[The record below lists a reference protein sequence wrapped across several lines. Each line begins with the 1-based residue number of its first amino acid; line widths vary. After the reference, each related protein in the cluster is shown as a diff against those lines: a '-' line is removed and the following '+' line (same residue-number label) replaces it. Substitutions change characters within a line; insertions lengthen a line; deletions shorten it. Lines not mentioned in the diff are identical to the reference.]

1 MPARLAVGLGLE
13 SGLET
18 GCPVSF
24 APSSSCLKDFG
35 SPASG
40 LRKET
45 GLRLQRHQLN
55 TTADLCQIKP
65 DLLKK
70 PLPIVA
76 LTRLIYQLFMVRT
89 GFLSALVL
97 SLPAILFAA
106 DMTYVPA
113 TISPPAPPR
122 EFRGAWLAT
131 VANLDW
137 PTEPGLGVAQQKA
150 ELTSLLDHAVQLK
163 LNAVILQVRPM
174 ADAVYASPLEPWSEF
189 LTGRMGRAPQP
200 FYDPLAFAIQEAH
213 RRGLELHAWFNP
225 FRVSL
230 PPAQARSPAALNHLS
245 RARPELVRRYGDLLW
260 LDPGEPAAR
269 EHVLSVIQDVVRRY
283 DVDGIA
289 FDDYFYPYP
298 EKNSDGDNMDFPDS
312 ASWRKYGATSGL
324 SRDEWR
330 RQNVN
335 QFIQNVYHSIHAL
348 KPWVKFGISPFGI
361 WRPGYPRQIQG
372 LDTYTKLYADSRL
385 WLASGWV
392 DYFSPQLYWSVDQRE
407 QSFPVLLQWWSEQNT
422 KHRHLWPSLDAV
434 NVGTRWRPEEIT
446 RQIQVTRRMTG
457 VNGEIFYHLRNL
469 FDNRTLTDVIRTAY
483 PQAALVPASSWL
495 DSTPPDKPKL
505 SVGAPWS
512 SLRFD
517 WATASGKPACL
528 WVLQFQVKGVWTT
541 EILPANQTTRTF
553 YDPRPDVVAIS
564 AVDRV
569 GNEGPAAALIKALP
583 QPVSSQPMH
592 QNSPAPGL
600 NWQRNSGR

>member
-1 MPARLAVGLGLE
+1 
-13 SGLET
+13 
-18 GCPVSF
+18 
-24 APSSSCLKDFG
+24 
-35 SPASG
+35 
-40 LRKET
+40 
-45 GLRLQRHQLN
+45 
-55 TTADLCQIKP
+55 
-65 DLLKK
+65 LLKK
-70 PLPIVA
+70 PLPIDA
-76 LTRLIYQLFMVRT
+76 PTRLIYERLMVRT
-89 GFLSALVL
+89 GLLCTLVL
-97 SLPAILFAA
+97 SLTAKLLAA

-113 TISPPAPPR
+113 TASPPAPPR

-137 PTEPGLGVAQQKA
+137 PSEPGISVAQQKS
-150 ELTSLLDHAVQLK
+150 ELTALLDHAVQLK

-174 ADAVYASPLEPWSEF
+174 ADAVYASSLEPWSEF

-245 RARPELVRRYGDLLW
+245 RVHPELVRRYGNLLW

-283 DVDGIA
+283 DVDGIV

-298 EKNSDGDNMDFPDS
+298 EKDSDGDIIDFPDG
-312 ASWRKYGATSGL
+312 ASWREYGAASGL

-335 QFIQNVYHSIHAL
+335 QFIQNVYRSTHAL

-361 WRPGYPRQIQG
+361 WRPGYPGQIQG
-372 LDTYTKLYADSRL
+372 LDTYAKLYADSRL

-392 DYFSPQLYWSVDQRE
+392 DYFSPQLYWPVDQRE
-407 QSFPVLLQWWSEQNT
+407 QSFPVLLQWWSEQNV

-434 NVGTRWRPEEIT
+434 NVGTRWRPDEIA
-446 RQIQVTRRMTG
+446 RQIQITRRITG

-469 FDNRTLTDVIRTAY
+469 TDYRTLTDVVHTAY
-483 PQAALVPASSWL
+483 PQSALAPASPWL
-495 DSTPPDKPKL
+495 DSIPPDKPKL
-505 SVGAPWS
+505 SAGASWS

-517 WATASGKPACL
+517 WAGAGGEPAWL
-528 WVLQFQVKGVWTT
+528 WVLQFQINGAWTT

-553 YDPRPDVVAIS
+553 YNSKPDVIAVS

-569 GNEGPAAALIKALP
+569 GNEGPAAVLQKTLP
-583 QPVSSQPMH
+583 QAAPPQPTHPNSQ
-592 QNSPAPGL
+592 SPGL